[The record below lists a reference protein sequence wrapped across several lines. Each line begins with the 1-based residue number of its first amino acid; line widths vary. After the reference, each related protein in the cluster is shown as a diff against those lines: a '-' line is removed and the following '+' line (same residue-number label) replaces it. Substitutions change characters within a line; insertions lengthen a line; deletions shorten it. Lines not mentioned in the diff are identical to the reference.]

1 MFCSEFHPF
10 GMPPVIFWVLFSGH
24 LPLDFLVRF
33 LLVSFTLF
41 LQNFMCSLLN
51 SLSLSQ
57 PLSCM
62 QVLEHLTWKHV
73 WKHFVKFGA
82 ITVSCSL
89 SLWHVRKSALVY
101 IFEVGAFIFFPCT
114 SKKFA
119 FVLLYKHDNSYEFS
133 FRLFGILLCYYCR
146 YNKNCPITSLGPLLS
161 LLLVEIRCFTAR
173 YPIHHANCLGFIQ

>member
-1 MFCSEFHPF
+1 VWWTKHQFLLADCICFLLMFCSEFHPF

-41 LQNFMCSLLN
+41 LQNFMSSLLN

-62 QVLEHLTWKHV
+62 QVLEDLTWKHV
-73 WKHFVKFGA
+73 WKHFVQFGA

-89 SLWHVRKSALVY
+89 SLWHVSKSALVY
-101 IFEVGAFIFFPCT
+101 IFEVGDFIFFACT
-114 SKKFA
+114 SKSSP
-119 FVLLYKHDNSYEFS
+119 LYYFISMIIVMNSPSGYLGF
-133 FRLFGILLCYYCR
+133 YCAIIAATI
-146 YNKNCPITSLGPLLS
+146 KIV
-161 LLLVEIRCFTAR
+161 LLLVWGHYYHC
-173 YPIHHANCLGFIQ
+173 CL